1 MQILIQ
7 ATSYPL
13 TEELKR
19 RIPKDLKGGTVQAYI
34 LAQEGE
40 SRPRVLNGENKPIIW
55 TKKVLT
61 RLHEKLKKGLKFF
74 LGHNE
79 DSGHENRK
87 PVGELIDAFIDTVN
101 GKLSNIILGHF
112 PDPDVV
118 KDADMNSV
126 EADIYTVNSGDYE
139 TAEDVK
145 EVTGIAVGSSKE
157 NSPAFPGALRLATI
171 QCFEGT
177 GGKPVENKEKKS
189 GEGKTMTYDD
199 VKNISLAWIKQM
211 IEERQIHPNQLHDE
225 KALRDDRVFGK
236 IFEEREALQK
246 QLETLKTEK
255 ETAVKAKESIEKET
269 ASITAKEKLKTL
281 IPEGAT
287 KLTKDFILKNFD
299 PSKMTDLSETGLKGY
314 LEQAQKDFQETAKM
328 FNYSEDPATKDAV
341 NTPPEEPEKV
351 SEAIKEIMGG

>member
-1 MQILIQ
+1 
-7 ATSYPL
+7 
-13 TEELKR
+13 
-19 RIPKDLKGGTVQAYI
+19 
-34 LAQEGE
+34 LA
-40 SRPRVLNGENKPIIW
+40 S
-55 TKKVLT
+55 
-61 RLHEKLKKGLKFF
+61 
-74 LGHNE
+74 
-79 DSGHENRK
+79 
-87 PVGELIDAFIDTVN
+87 
-101 GKLSNIILGHF
+101 
-112 PDPDVV
+112 
-118 KDADMNSV
+118 
-126 EADIYTVNSGDYE
+126 
-139 TAEDVK
+139 
-145 EVTGIAVGSSKE
+145 
-157 NSPAFPGALRLATI
+157 I
-171 QCFEGT
+171 QCFEET
-177 GGKPVENKEKKS
+177 GGKLVEDKKETS

-269 ASITAKEKLKTL
+269 ASITAKEKLKKL

-328 FNYSEDPATKDAV
+328 FNYSENPDANDTVNAPPA
-341 NTPPEEPEKV
+341 EPEKV